1 MKSLVSLPAPVLCKI
16 VTDTARIFSDACVL
30 EAVRDAQKEMGDKPS
45 MSAVLSAFS
54 TNIAPMLLGEKYK
67 ADMLSILAALEG
79 DTSEGSGTI
88 RDLFSLVLL
97 DKDYATLTA
106 AIRKHGAESVLS
118 ALYEHGTPLVME
130 MLPALLSMQEE
141 QRAWQTYMADMTAAI
156 ECALT
161 GKTSTKVPF
170 YSDLTKK
177 KSPEHDSR
185 NGKEIVAD
193 LAARLKKRKEKRKA

>member
-1 MKSLVSLPAPVLCKI
+1 MRNLVSLPAPILCQI
-16 VTDTARIFSDACVL
+16 VTNTARIFSDACVL
-30 EAVRDAQKEMGDKPS
+30 EAVRDTQTEMGDKPS
-45 MSAVLSAFS
+45 MSAALSAFS
-54 TNIAPMLLGEKYK
+54 ANIAPLLLGEKYK

-106 AIRKHGAESVLS
+106 AIRKHGEESVLA
-118 ALYEHGTPLVME
+118 ALYEYGTPLVMD
-130 MLPALLSMQEE
+130 MLPALLSMQDE
-141 QRAWQTYMADMTAAI
+141 QRIWQAYMADMTAALV
-156 ECALT
+156 CALT

-170 YSDLTKK
+170 YSDLTQKK
-177 KSPEHDSR
+177 NTEHDSR

>member
-30 EAVRDAQKEMGDKPS
+30 EAVRDAQTEMGDKPS
-45 MSAVLSAFS
+45 MSTALSAFS
-54 TNIAPMLLGEKYK
+54 TNIASMLLGEKYK
-67 ADMLSILAALEG
+67 ADMLSILTALEG
-79 DTSEGSGTI
+79 DTNEGSGTI

-97 DKDYATLTA
+97 DKDYATLMA
-106 AIRKHGAESVLS
+106 AIRKHGEESVLS

-156 ECALT
+156 VCALT